1 MRRIAEFRAKWH
13 APRGSSQDRV
23 RQSLRR
29 RVWWIVGTV
38 LTAGVLAAPEPS
50 VRFGPAPN
58 FESSPVGSRSTE
70 HFASIRNSGLA
81 SLTIDAIRIS
91 GDGADDFLPG
101 ASDCTNSVLLAGRG
115 CVVGVFFAPH
125 REGRRDADLVVTSDD
140 LVAPAHLALTAIA
153 STRADFRVEP
163 AKIAFGNQRVGTA
176 SNEQVTRI
184 SAFLSTPVRIREAHI
199 IEDAIGEFE
208 LGNNT
213 CTDALL
219 KGGTCTVG
227 VSFHP
232 RMVGERTGQLE
243 LLDDS
248 GDAAHEVTLTGRGTV
263 AELSLEPEQISFPAT
278 QKEQR
283 SEPESVQIRNS
294 GDDDVHLG
302 AVALGGDAAGD
313 FVLNKGSCESATLRP
328 GAACEIRAQF
338 QPVATGPRTA
348 TISLG
353 DDAPDGPHTIRLVGT
368 GTEGAKPSVQ
378 IYARSYSFG
387 RQAVHTMSKPVQ
399 VRVVSRGKAPL
410 TIGTVDFEGGRPR
423 DFALK
428 TGCSRRVLKPND
440 QCEIDV
446 IFSPVAAGDARAR
459 ILVPHDAADGQT
471 YFDVDGIGIGTEGGW
486 CCLEG
491 KIFEADENTCRARG
505 GRAYPDANT
514 AKTQCTYT
522 PVPPRT
528 PQAEAPTGLEPG
540 SPSPSGSRAI
550 ACEPVTLHWNAAPAP
565 GGYQVSIARLVPGSD
580 TVPRVVL
587 SDHLF
592 TNAYR
597 VPSTLEAGSYE
608 WSVTSLG
615 APGQRNATA
624 PPNYFLCAAR
634 TNVTGRP
641 KVAVLSNSK
650 AKASSVIPPPIQ

>member
-29 RVWWIVGTV
+29 RIWWIAGTV
-38 LTAGVLAAPEPS
+38 LTAGVLAAPGPS
-50 VRFGPAPN
+50 VRFGSAPS
-58 FESSPVGSRSTE
+58 FESPPVGSRSTE
-70 HFASIRNSGLA
+70 HFVSIRNSGLA

-91 GDGADDFLPG
+91 GDGAEDFLPG
-101 ASDCTNSVLLAGRG
+101 ASDCANRVVPAGRG

-140 LVAPAHLALTAIA
+140 VVAPAHLVLTAIA
-153 STRADFRVEP
+153 STRTDFRVEP
-163 AKIAFGNQRVGTA
+163 ARIAFGDQRVGTA
-176 SNEQVTRI
+176 SNEQATRI
-184 SAFLSTPVRIREAHI
+184 STLLNTPLRIREAHI
-199 IEDAIGEFE
+199 IEDANGEFE
-208 LGNNT
+208 VGSNT
-213 CTDALL
+213 CTDALP
-219 KGGTCTVG
+219 KGGTCAVG

-232 RMVGERTGQLE
+232 RMAGQRTGQLE

-248 GDAAHEVTLTGRGTV
+248 GDAPHEVTLTGRGTA
-263 AELSLEPEQISFPAT
+263 AELSLEPEQLSFPAT
-278 QKEQR
+278 QREQR
-283 SEPESVQIRNS
+283 SEQESVQVRNS

-313 FVLNKGSCESATLRP
+313 FVLDKGSCESATLRP

-338 QPVATGPRTA
+338 EPMATGSRTA

-399 VRVVSRGKAPL
+399 VWVVSRGKAPL

-423 DFALK
+423 DFALR

-446 IFSPVAAGDARAR
+446 TFSPMAAGDARAR
-459 ILVPHDAADGQT
+459 ILVPNDAADGQT
-471 YFDVDGIGIGTEGGW
+471 YFDVDGIGIGTERGW

-491 KIFEADENTCRARG
+491 KIFEADENICRARG
-505 GRAYPDANT
+505 GRSYPDATT
-514 AKTQCTYT
+514 AKSQCTYI
-522 PVPPRT
+522 PVPSKA

-540 SPSPSGSRAI
+540 SPSLFGNHAI
-550 ACEPVTLHWNAAPAP
+550 ACESVTLRWNAAPAP
-565 GGYQVSIARLVPGSD
+565 SGYQVSIGRLVPGSD

-597 VPSTLEAGSYE
+597 VPSALEAGSYE

-641 KVAVLSNSK
+641 KVAALSNAK
-650 AKASSVIPPPIQ
+650 AKAASVISAPIQ

>member
-163 AKIAFGNQRVGTA
+163 AKIAFGNQKVGTA

-184 SAFLSTPVRIREAHI
+184 SALLSTPVRIREAHI
-199 IEDAIGEFE
+199 IEDANGEFE
-208 LGNNT
+208 VGNNT

-219 KGGTCTVG
+219 KRGTCTVG

-232 RMVGERTGQLE
+232 RMAGERTGQLE

-302 AVALGGDAAGD
+302 AVALGGEAAGD

-491 KIFEADENTCRARG
+491 KIFEADENNCRARG

-522 PVPPRT
+522 PVPRT

-540 SPSPSGSRAI
+540 SPSPSGSHAI
-550 ACEPVTLHWNAAPAP
+550 ACESVTLHWNAAPAP

-597 VPSTLEAGSYE
+597 VPSALEAGSYE

-641 KVAVLSNSK
+641 KVVVLSDSR